1 MEWLTKLM
9 AARCDNCPLCR
20 QARREP
26 DSWFGKLMA
35 FHGRFCP
42 FWHAWEKIHGGSD
55 DRNAAVRPS

>member
-20 QARREP
+20 HARREP

-42 FWHAWEKIHGGSD
+42 FWHSWEKVHGGRD
-55 DRNAAVRPS
+55 GRADAARPS